1 MEATSWWLIHE
12 YWTHDGYLRS
22 QSLHYPQCTVQF
34 NYIFSTMALFSI
46 SYTNA
51 TSRCSPPVPECV
63 SECWIHWNRSLFC
76 FVFVFLKINLIVGL
90 DH

>member
-1 MEATSWWLIHE
+1 MQLL
-12 YWTHDGYLRS
+12 DV
-22 QSLHYPQCTVQF
+22 P
-34 NYIFSTMALFSI
+34 
-46 SYTNA
+46 
-51 TSRCSPPVPECV
+51 PPVPVCV